1 MRADLRLTALSVVC
15 GASLTLFGAT
25 PADATNIRVA
35 GNFAGDHSSSVA
47 METFKRQVEEQS
59 GGAMT
64 VQLFP
69 NMQLGGAQE
78 NVDQVRTGAVQM
90 TWIGIAFLSRLVPE
104 LEAVSLPFVLSN
116 REQAFRVI
124 DGEVGE
130 RLDAAMRERGLASL
144 GFMELGSRN
153 VTNSQRPI
161 EAAAD
166 LQGLRLRMQPNE
178 THLATFRALGANPV
192 AMDISEVYSAL
203 QQGVLDGQENPYSI
217 ITTRNFFEVQ
227 RYLSDTTHF
236 FDFIVTVANADW
248 LDGLAE
254 EQRQIVVDAMAAANA
269 EQRAQAAEED
279 AAALTRLQEL
289 GMVFTPLSDEA
300 RAEIQ
305 ALTAPVI
312 DQLRGRLGDELIDL
326 VLNEAAADS

>member
-1 MRADLRLTALSVVC
+1 MRLTALGFV
-15 GASLTLFGAT
+15 GAAALSLLAT
-25 PADATNIRVA
+25 TAAQATTIRVA
-35 GNFAGDHSSSVA
+35 GNFASDHSSSIA
-47 METFKRQVEEQS
+47 METFEERVEELS

-104 LEAVSLPFVLSN
+104 LEAVSLPFVFGN

-124 DGEVGE
+124 DGVVGE
-130 RLDAAMRERGLASL
+130 KLDEAMRERGLTSL
-144 GFMELGSRN
+144 GYMELGARH
-153 VTNSQRPI
+153 VTNGIGPI
-161 EAAAD
+161 ERAAD
-166 LQGLRLRMQPNE
+166 LEGLRLRMQPNE

-217 ITTRNFFEVQ
+217 ITTRNFYEVQ
-227 RYLSDTTHF
+227 QYLSDTSHF

-248 LDGLAE
+248 LDGLPDD
-254 EQRQIVVDAMAAANA
+254 QRAIVVEAMDAANA
-269 EQRAQAAEED
+269 RQRELAIAAD
-279 AAALTRLQEL
+279 GAALEQLQEL

-300 RAEIQ
+300 RAELQ
-305 ALTAPVI
+305 RLTAPVV
-312 DQLRGRLGDELIDL
+312 DELRARIGDELIDL
-326 VLNEAAADS
+326 VLQGAAES